1 MAPLPNSKLD
11 VRLIVPANH
20 PDLLA
25 GLEMWLELG
34 LLSDAQVRRLCQ
46 ENLACPLP
54 QAVPRGSRP
63 TAHDQDFAAIAV
75 ERRLPVNRGNKL
87 PTRPSAKTPT
97 VAQPRPWINQAA
109 QSFATEIG
117 VIWLLALGVFLVVV
131 SSGVLAA
138 SQWRNFSTV
147 AQYAILLGYTLAFWG
162 ASVWAASRPQ
172 LHLTAHMLQIATLLL
187 IPVNVWMM
195 DGLHLWRSPG
205 GGGVGAIATGLLSL
219 LTVRLIHTDHEP
231 PSLNRLRSAN
241 AVALSWLHWGW
252 GWAGVPLGATYIGT
266 LGTIACLVYQS
277 LDTERRSQHK
287 AGDASNPVV
296 LSPSAIAI
304 GAAVLLLAG
313 RAVLIASVPLNQ
325 LGLAFGLWGWLL
337 VWQSRGHAERLGW
350 SQGGWLLLILGWLA
364 TVSSTPPWQAIAIS
378 GLALWLLAE
387 ALWRQG
393 RTVDLTALLVMG
405 LQTCGL
411 AYWLIPSEIRQA
423 LADRATQF
431 IGTTAMPYALLGVA
445 VFPYVLGILGL
456 ATLFRHK
463 QRPILANHAELLAL
477 LLGIGLSG
485 ISLENPV
492 VRSLNLFLS
501 AITLL
506 SLSRRPHA
514 PTPLIY
520 LTHAAVL
527 SALISGIDVL
537 LPTLAAQHWNTLF
550 VVGTIAEWS
559 LCSGS
564 TRQRWRQSAWYGGLV
579 LAGLSYWFTAFTDF
593 NSSNPWTL
601 ILILIPIALTYLAN
615 RPAFAQP
622 SVAIALC
629 GVALV
634 LLVLMLFNLDLARLI
649 CLGTAA
655 VLMGLN
661 VRPLAREAPSL
672 GALSPG
678 ALSTAAIAIGFGLA
692 LGFELCWQF
701 IPNQTLDLFAIEL
714 ALAAGLLWLGWSA
727 WQRPTPLPRVLE
739 AASNGWAIA
748 LSGLNLFLLNFYTS
762 TLYLTST
769 STLPAATSELFA
781 RGWAL
786 AAVLLLGA
794 IAFRVKRQPTQLGQ
808 VGLAWNLELVLLM
821 GLFWGIHASIG
832 RLVPDPAQ
840 VMGWAGAIAAGLA
853 LGMVLIPAP
862 RLGWIV
868 KAWWL
873 AAALLPGVVVLLTAF
888 EVRLPSLLLAAAF
901 YAALAK
907 VTGRVRL
914 SYLTLGLLLWGGWQ
928 WLSVHSWLSPFWLGA
943 LVGGSLLWVAQID
956 PTLQASSARQQR
968 HWLRSMATG
977 LVCLA
982 AIYQSEVESS
992 SLSLAFSSLAFVL
1005 SFGFALVGVLL
1016 KVRGFLYVGTV
1027 AFGFQVLRQ
1036 VWLLVNNYSFLLW
1049 VIGILLGAAI
1059 IWSAAT
1065 FESRRS
1071 QFGNVLDHWFTELQA
1086 WD

>member
-1 MAPLPNSKLD
+1 MAPLPNSDLD

-25 GLEMWLELG
+25 GLEMWLGLG
-34 LLSDAQVRRLCQ
+34 LLSDSQVRRLCQ

-54 QAVPRGSRP
+54 QPVPRGSQP
-63 TAHDQDFAAIAV
+63 TAHNQDFAAIAV
-75 ERRLPVNRGNKL
+75 DRQLPVTGGNKL
-87 PTRPSAKTPT
+87 PTRPSAKTPA
-97 VAQPRPWINQAA
+97 VAQPRPWISQAA

-162 ASVWAASRPQ
+162 ASVWATSRPQ
-172 LHLTAHMLQIATLLL
+172 LRLTAHMLQITTLLL

-205 GGGVGAIATGLLSL
+205 GGGVGAIATGLLSI
-219 LTVRLIHTDHEP
+219 LTIRLVHTDAEV
-231 PSLNRLRSAN
+231 PSINRLRSLN
-241 AVALSWLHWGW
+241 VVALSWLHWGW
-252 GWAGVPLGATYIGT
+252 SWAGVPLGATYIGT
-266 LGTIACLVYQS
+266 AGTIACLVYQS
-277 LDTERRSQHK
+277 LDTERRSPHK

-313 RAVLIASVPLNQ
+313 RAVLIASVPLSQ

-337 VWQSRGHAERLGW
+337 IWRSRDNSDRLGW
-350 SQGGWLLLILGWLA
+350 SQGGWLLLILGWLV

-378 GLALWLLAE
+378 GLALWLLID

-411 AYWLIPSEIRQA
+411 AYWLIPSELRQT
-423 LADRATQF
+423 LAERATQF
-431 IGTTAMPYALLGVA
+431 TGTTAMPYALLGVA

-463 QRPILANHAELLAL
+463 RRPALANHAELLAL
-477 LLGIGLSG
+477 LLGIGLSA

-492 VRSLNLFLS
+492 VRSLNLCLS
-501 AITLL
+501 ALTLL

-550 VVGTIAEWS
+550 VVGTVAEWS

-564 TRQRWRQSAWYGGLV
+564 THRRWRQSAWYGGLV
-579 LAGLSYWFTAFTDF
+579 LAGLSYWFTGF

-622 SVAIALC
+622 SVTIALC
-629 GVALV
+629 GVALFS
-634 LLVLMLFNLDLARLI
+634 LTLMLLDLDAPRLV

-655 VLMGLN
+655 GLMGLN
-661 VRPLAREAPSL
+661 VHPLATQNASKGSRA
-672 GALSPG
+672 
-678 ALSTAAIAIGFGLA
+678 TAAIAIGFGLVFGFD
-692 LGFELCWQF
+692 LGWRFV
-701 IPNQTLDLFAIEL
+701 LDPTMGLFLNLL
-714 ALAAGLLWLGWSA
+714 ALTAGLLWLGWN
-727 WQRPTPLPRVLE
+727 WLRQHPQPLHQSF
-739 AASNGWAIA
+739 ATASNGWAIA
-748 LSGLNLFLLNFYTS
+748 LSSLNLFLLTFYIS
-762 TLYLTST
+762 TLYTIST
-769 STLPAATSELFA
+769 SNLPNPPEPLLWD
-781 RGWAL
+781 WAL
-786 AAVLLLGA
+786 AIIVMLGA
-794 IAFRVKRQPTQLGQ
+794 IAFRVNRQPTQLGH
-808 VGLAWNLELVLLM
+808 VGLAWTLEILLLM
-821 GLFWGIHASIG
+821 GVFLSIREG
-832 RLVPDPAQ
+832 VMQWVPAPDL

-888 EVRLPSLLLAAAF
+888 EVHLPSLLLAAAF

-907 VTGRVRL
+907 VTGRIRL

-928 WLSVHSWLSPFWLGA
+928 WLLVHSWLSPFWLGA

-956 PTLQASSARQQR
+956 PALQASSARQQR

-992 SLSLAFSSLAFVL
+992 SLSLVFSSLAFVL
-1005 SFGFALVGVLL
+1005 GFGFALIGVLF

-1036 VWLLVNNYSFLLW
+1036 VWLLINNYSFLLW

-1071 QFGNVLDHWFTELQA
+1071 QFGNVLNHWFTELQA